1 MMRSKFAAWLPD
13 AALIA
18 LLAALALLFHWR
30 LIAPNPADRATFPSG
45 DFVHQFYGFTLFEAQ
60 EWWAGRL
67 PLWNPYAY
75 GGHPFLADPQSAI
88 FYPLSLL
95 TVWLALFITGGS
107 FPFIALEWEVI
118 AHIFLA
124 SVFTYA
130 YVRHLTG
137 HRIAGFISGLTFAYS
152 GYLTGYPPLQL
163 AILETDI
170 WLPLILLLL
179 HKALT
184 ESPALIPG
192 AGLALG
198 MAILAGHPQS
208 AMYVTYTALL
218 YFAFLAWL
226 QRRAWRKLVVLL
238 AVFILTALGL
248 AAAQWLPSLEY
259 MRLSIRASASY
270 QWIAQGFNPRDAV
283 QMLIPGQISL
293 WSPLYVGILP
303 LALMV
308 IAAALRPTRKV
319 IFWAVVALV
328 ALLLSFGRHTFIYA
342 LFYLFVPGFQLFQ
355 SQERAAFIVSF
366 ALSVLAGYG
375 AAALLCQ
382 PEEWA
387 ERLLNRIRRGAGLA
401 TAVALLAMF
410 ALALAWAN
418 TGQTDDAP
426 LASLLDAATR
436 LVLFL
441 AAAYTLLS
449 IRLSLTDHARSFFA
463 VSLVVIDLFTANANT
478 NLVTTPLAEL
488 GPPHPLVAQVQADG
502 GVFRTYNEA
511 LHPSYGVLTG
521 IENSWGVSPIRLQR
535 YEDFTQRV
543 PLPRR
548 WELLNVKYV
557 FTWHSEITHTTP
569 VGQHGEIGSAMY
581 LQRLDQPGA
590 RAWIV
595 YRTETIPDDSAA
607 LARLSEPAFNVRQT
621 AIVAEPVSLGGA
633 GEEGGSYRVEITGKH
648 AGWLSL
654 DVETE
659 RDGLLVISEQAYPGW
674 RAWLDGREVPLVRA
688 DVILQAL
695 VVPPGRH
702 RVEIRFDPLSVK
714 IGLAMTL
721 LTMLVSGGWLFWAL
735 RTRRRTEGLQL
746 PSSVPSD
753 TQGL

>member
-1 MMRSKFAAWLPD
+1 MMM
-13 AALIA
+13 A

-30 LIAPNPADRATFPSG
+30 LIAPHPADRATFPSG

-60 EWWAGRL
+60 EWRAGRL

-95 TVWLALFITGGS
+95 TVWLALLITGGS

-124 SVFTYA
+124 SAFTYA

-137 HRIAGFISGLTFAYS
+137 SRPAGLFAGLAFAYS

-184 ESPALIPG
+184 EAPALMPG

-198 MAILAGHPQS
+198 IAILAGHPQS
-208 AMYVTYTALL
+208 AMYVTYIALL
-218 YFAFLAWL
+218 YFAFLAWP
-226 QRRAWRKLVVLL
+226 QRRAWRKLLVLL
-238 AVFILTALGL
+238 GMFLLTAFGL

-259 MRLSIRASASY
+259 MRLSIRAASSY
-270 QWIAQGFNPRDAV
+270 EWIARGFPFRDVV
-283 QMLIPGQISL
+283 QMLIPGQVSL

-303 LALMV
+303 LICIGVAL
-308 IAAALRPTRKV
+308 ALRPTRMV
-319 IFWAVVALV
+319 IFWAMVALV
-328 ALLLSFGRHTFIYA
+328 ALLLSFGRHTFVYG
-342 LFYLFVPGFQLFQ
+342 LFYLLVPGFQLFQ

-366 ALSVLAGYG
+366 ALAVLTGYG
-375 AAALLCQ
+375 MAALLDKH
-382 PEEWA
+382 EAWA
-387 ERLLNRIRRGAGLA
+387 EGLLNRIRQGTGLA
-401 TAVALLAMF
+401 AAAALAALF
-410 ALALAWAN
+410 ALALAWVN
-418 TGQTDDAP
+418 DGRTSNAP
-426 LASLLDAATR
+426 LAGLLDTTVR
-436 LVLFL
+436 LVLLL
-441 AAAYTLLS
+441 AAAYVLLS
-449 IRLSLTDHARSFFA
+449 LRPSLTDRAWAFLA
-463 VSLVVIDLFTANANT
+463 VSLLVIDLFTVNADT

-488 GPPHPLVAQVQADG
+488 GPPGPLVAQVQADPDI
-502 GVFRTYNEA
+502 FRTYNEA
-511 LHPSYGVLTG
+511 LHPSYGILMG
-521 IENSWGVSPIRLQR
+521 IEDTWGGSPIRLRR
-535 YEDFTQRV
+535 YDDFTQRV

-557 FTWHSEITHTTP
+557 FTWHSAITHTTP
-569 VGQHGEIGSAMY
+569 VGQQGEIGSAMY
-581 LQRLDQPGA
+581 LHQLDQPGA

-607 LARLSEPAFNVRQT
+607 LARLSDPVLDVRQV
-621 AIVAEPVSLGGA
+621 AIVAEPVSLGETGQ
-633 GEEGGSYRVEITGKH
+633 EGGSHRVEITGKQ

-654 DVETE
+654 DVETD

-688 DVILQAL
+688 NVILQAL
-695 VVPPGRH
+695 VVPAGQH
-702 RVEIRFDPLSVK
+702 HVEVRFDPLSVK

-721 LTMLVSGGWLFWAL
+721 LTLLVSGGWLFWAL
-735 RTRRRTEGLQL
+735 RIRRRTEGRRTGAIHRAST
-746 PSSVPSD
+746 PSPALSD
-753 TQGL
+753 TQRL

>member
-1 MMRSKFAAWLPD
+1 MISGQPRAWLAD
-13 AALIA
+13 AAFIA

-67 PLWNPYAY
+67 PLWNPYTY

-95 TVWLALFITGGS
+95 TVWLALVLTGGS

-124 SVFTYA
+124 SAFTYA

-137 HRIAGFISGLTFAYS
+137 YRVAGFIAGLTFAYS

-170 WLPLILLLL
+170 WLPLLLLLL

-184 ESPALIPG
+184 EAPALMPG

-198 MAILAGHPQS
+198 VAILAGHPQS
-208 AMYVTYTALL
+208 AIYVTYMALV
-218 YFAFLAWL
+218 YFAFLAWP
-226 QRRAWRKLVVLL
+226 QRRAWRKLLVLL
-238 AVFILTALGL
+238 VVFILTALGL
-248 AAAQWLPSLEY
+248 ATVQWLPSLEY

-270 QWIAQGFNPRDAV
+270 RWIAQGFNPRDVV
-283 QMLIPGQISL
+283 QMLIPGQVSL

-303 LALMV
+303 LVWIIVAL
-308 IAAALRPTRKV
+308 ALRPARMV
-319 IFWAVVALV
+319 IFWVVVALV
-328 ALLLSFGRHTFIYA
+328 ALLLSFGRHTFVYG

-366 ALSVLAGYG
+366 ALAVLAGYG
-375 AAALLCQ
+375 VAALLYES
-382 PEEWA
+382 EEWA
-387 ERLLNRIRRGAGLA
+387 ERLLSRICQGVGLA
-401 TAVALLAMF
+401 AAVALAALF
-410 ALALAWAN
+410 ALALAWVNAGREN
-418 TGQTDDAP
+418 DVP
-426 LASLLDAATR
+426 LADLLDTATR
-436 LVLFL
+436 LVLLL
-441 AAAYTLLS
+441 AAAYVLLS
-449 IRLSLTDHARSFFA
+449 VRRSLTDRAWSVFA
-463 VSLVVIDLFTANANT
+463 ASLLVIDLFTTNANT

-488 GPPHPLVAQVQADG
+488 GPVHPLVAQVRADPG
-502 GVFRTYNEA
+502 IFRTYNEA
-511 LHPSYGVLTG
+511 LHPVYGMLTAL
-521 IENSWGVSPIRLQR
+521 EDTWGVSPIRLRR
-535 YEDFTQRV
+535 YDDFTQRV

-557 FTWHSEITHTTP
+557 FTWQADVPRATT
-569 VGQHGEIGSAMY
+569 VGQEGEIGSAMY
-581 LQRLDQPGA
+581 LQQVNAPGA

-595 YRTETIPDDSAA
+595 THTETISDDSTA
-607 LARLSEPAFNVRQT
+607 LARLSDPALDVRQV

-633 GEEGGSYRVEITGKH
+633 GQEGSSHRVEITGKH
-648 AGWLSL
+648 AGWLAL

-695 VVPPGRH
+695 VVPAGRH
-702 RVEIRFDPLSVK
+702 HVEMRFDPLSVK
-714 IGLAMTL
+714 IGLAMAL
-721 LTMLVSGGWLFWAL
+721 LTVLVSGGWLLWRL
-735 RTRRRTEGLQL
+735 RR
-746 PSSVPSD
+746 PKS
-753 TQGL
+753 